1 MMPVS
6 IIYLQIAIVYILALV
21 QCTHAFSTI
30 YHYKNDRSVSLSS
43 TLYAT
48 TQNKLIPD
56 VRAAVIVP
64 GFLTGSK

>member
-1 MMPVS
+1 MPVS

-30 YHYKNDRSVSLSS
+30 YHYKKDRSVSLSS

-48 TQNKLIPD
+48 QNLPD
-56 VRAAVIVP
+56 IRAAVIVP